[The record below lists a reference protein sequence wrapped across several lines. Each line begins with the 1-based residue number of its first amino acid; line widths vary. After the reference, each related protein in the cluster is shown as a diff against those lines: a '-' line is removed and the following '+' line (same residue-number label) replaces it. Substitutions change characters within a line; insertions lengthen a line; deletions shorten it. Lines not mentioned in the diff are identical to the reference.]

1 LQHIAQV
8 ETILPGFGGTAS
20 IRMPPASAAVGR
32 SLADLDLRA
41 QTGATV
47 LAIARGDHASGL
59 ATPSPTEPL
68 RAGDVLAL
76 AGSDESIAKA
86 RELLTATSSPADA

>member
-1 LQHIAQV
+1 
-8 ETILPGFGGTAS
+8 
-20 IRMPPASAAVGR
+20 
-32 SLADLDLRA
+32 
-41 QTGATV
+41 V

-76 AGSDESIAKA
+76 AGSDEAIAKA
-86 RELLTATSSPADA
+86 RVLLTSTTSIPGQASSTNNT